1 MFEPR
6 ILRELGRLD
15 NVDGDDDGASD
26 NRQDDEHVPA
36 HAVEAQENGGVQAN
50 HVHKHVLVRLEDGL
64 VPGEQAL
71 AHLGRLVLVIGVAE
85 TGRIY
90 DGVEG
95 PQQEEDDEDGERG
108 ANGRAY
114 REEDRLLLDL
124 LRLAAVL
131 WTWFG
136 NGYVPLRRAGC
147 R

>member
-1 MFEPR
+1 
-6 ILRELGRLD
+6 
-15 NVDGDDDGASD
+15 
-26 NRQDDEHVPA
+26 
-36 HAVEAQENGGVQAN
+36 
-50 HVHKHVLVRLEDGL
+50 
-64 VPGEQAL
+64 
-71 AHLGRLVLVIGVAE
+71 VLVIGVAE
-85 TGRIY
+85 TGRVY

-131 WTWFG
+131 WTWYG
-136 NGYVPLRRAGC
+136 NGYVLLRRAGC